1 MISMAA
7 GTAREPMSWAAQ
19 PGSAKRDSSHW
30 DSNSWDSGTWDSN
43 NSADGDTELMTG
55 EAVGL
60 DVRPASFVLRAAG
73 AIIDWLTSIA
83 LFLTLIY
90 LMGFVTRTF
99 ADESLSTALVIASL
113 VIAIVIFPMSVEV
126 LTRGRSLGRLAVG
139 ARIVRDDGGAAQL
152 RHAFVRALSGVV
164 EIYMTFGGLAAIV
177 ALLSP
182 RSKRLGD
189 LLAGTYSQHERVP
202 RVVEPVFDVP
212 TPLVAWASTA
222 DVAKLP
228 DRLSRRIAQFLHQ
241 ANAMTPTARAGIAA
255 ELAQEAAQ
263 FVSPLPAAHP
273 EIFLAAV
280 AAVRRDRDYRALTLQ
295 GQRLERLRPVLSSL
309 PHGFPER

>member
-7 GTAREPMSWAAQ
+7 GTAREPMSWAAR
-19 PGSAKRDSSHW
+19 PGPGGSNSGRL
-30 DSNSWDSGTWDSN
+30 DSNSADDS
-43 NSADGDTELMTG
+43 DTELMTG

-83 LFLTLIY
+83 LFMTLIY
-90 LMGFVTRTF
+90 LLGIVTRTF
-99 ADESLSTALVIASL
+99 ADEALSAALVIASL

-152 RHAFVRALSGVV
+152 RHAFIRALSGVV
-164 EIYMTFGGLAAIV
+164 EIYLTFGGLAAIV

-189 LLAGTYSQHERVP
+189 LLAGTYVVRDRVP
-202 RVVEPVFDVP
+202 LQLPAPPVMP
-212 TPLVAWASTA
+212 PHLAGWAASA
-222 DVAKLP
+222 DI
-228 DRLSRRIAQFLHQ
+228 SRRIF
-241 ANAMTPTARAGIAA
+241 
-255 ELAQEAAQ
+255 
-263 FVSPLPAAHP
+263 
-273 EIFLAAV
+273 
-280 AAVRRDRDYRALTLQ
+280 
-295 GQRLERLRPVLSSL
+295 ERPGNR
-309 PHGFPER
+309 